1 MHIDNITLKDLSVF
15 TGSANVFDLINR
27 STTHLGTRQLR
38 HFLTHPTR
46 QYDVLIQQQEAVQ
59 YWMRH
64 QEAWPEVISNGTMVM
79 LREFFESND
88 GLHYKPSSWLFSLDA
103 AIQKL
108 FNKNAYSLLQFS
120 VIHLIDL
127 VKGLAA
133 FNAIED
139 EHTPALVLQAQE
151 TFAHLL
157 REPICREMLDMN
169 EHTALR
175 KLMHAGYNARR
186 GLKKYMTT
194 VFDQFAHMDAW
205 FGMAKATLDL
215 GFIMPEVSNE
225 PEIKLQAR
233 QLFHPLLQQP
243 VSYDIGLGQERYM
256 LFLTGANMSG
266 KSTLLRSLGLSALLA
281 HIGMGVPA
289 KEYSISFL
297 DGIITNMQVEDN
309 IFLGESYFFAE
320 VQRMKLT
327 AQKIQQSNRHLILMD
342 ELFKG
347 TNVHDAYEC
356 SKAVIQHLLLHKSNL
371 LALSTHL
378 YELYEELK
386 QEPGILFRYC
396 ETVIDANSN
405 YHFTYALKEG
415 VSNDKI
421 GFIVLKHEGV
431 LDMLKYKKDNAGSV

>member
-1 MHIDNITLKDLSVF
+1 MHIDNVTLKDLSVF
-15 TGSANVFDLINR
+15 TGAANVFDLVNR
-27 STTHLGTRQLR
+27 CNTHLGTRQLR
-38 HFLTHPTR
+38 HFLAHPPR
-46 QYDVLIQQQEAVQ
+46 QYATLRQQQEAVQ

-64 QEAWPEVISNGTMVM
+64 RQQWPDVISNGTMVM

-103 AIQKL
+103 AIQKI

-120 VIHLIDL
+120 VMHLIDL

-139 EHTPALVLQAQE
+139 EHTPVLVAQAQE
-151 TFAHLL
+151 TFSQLL
-157 REPICREMLDMN
+157 REPICREMQEMS
-169 EHTALR
+169 EHTSLR

-186 GLKKYMTT
+186 GLKKYMTAI
-194 VFDQFAHMDAW
+194 FDQFAHMDAW
-205 FGMAKATLDL
+205 YGMARATAELS
-215 GFIMPEVSNE
+215 FVMPEVLDE
-225 PEIKLQAR
+225 EAIMLEAT
-233 QLFHPLLQQP
+233 QLYHPLLQQP
-243 VSYDIGLGQERYM
+243 VSYDMALGQQQYM

-289 KEYSISFL
+289 KAYRISFL

-327 AQKIQQSNRHLILMD
+327 AQKIQQSNRHLVLMD

-356 SKAVIQHLLLHKSNL
+356 SREVIQHLLLHKSNL
-371 LALSTHL
+371 MALSTHL

-386 QEPGILFRYC
+386 DKPGILFRYC
-396 ETVIDANSN
+396 ETVIDAGDR
-405 YHFTYALKEG
+405 YRFTYALKDG

-421 GFIVLKHEGV
+421 GFIVLKNEGV
-431 LDMLKYKKDNAGSV
+431 LDILKDKKDNKIL